1 MISYTISESY
11 KNEIEKSTG
20 THCFNFLK
28 EMLTHMIMMN
38 YMSYER
44 EDYKLEINEETEEN
58 PIFYNNIRYGYN
70 DWTPLYEPVI

>member
-1 MISYTISESY
+1 
-11 KNEIEKSTG
+11 
-20 THCFNFLK
+20 
-28 EMLTHMIMMN
+28 MLTHMIMMN